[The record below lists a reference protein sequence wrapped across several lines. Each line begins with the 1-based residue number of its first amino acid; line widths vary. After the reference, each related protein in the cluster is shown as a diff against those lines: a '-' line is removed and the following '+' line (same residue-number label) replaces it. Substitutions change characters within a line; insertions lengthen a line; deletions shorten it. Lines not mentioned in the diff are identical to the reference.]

1 MDIWEKFFFM
11 NKSIF
16 HFVATTPQIYSSFD
30 KFNLELSK
38 ILYAEGW
45 HSVFIFLDNIFHK
58 PIRIDLK
65 KTKATIVILDSK
77 KNKFKIFIDLFFL
90 YKKFRPQKVHVHFVN
105 YLRVFNLILA
115 YIFRA
120 DYYNSF
126 RSMLTPYKKNEY
138 KERKGIVK
146 FLLLRC
152 FLLFVIAASR
162 KSLCNSEAIKT
173 EIKDFSGIHL
183 DNIECLYVG
192 IKDIYQK
199 KSKTELKK
207 LLPEIQFDNQVII
220 ANVGAFEHL
229 KGVETL
235 VRSVDLLKNKFN
247 MNNFILLHIGGNRTD
262 NAESCEYN
270 HYIFNLCEKFK
281 IQSNIYF
288 LGRRNDVYEILPHID
303 FYVHPSFSEG
313 LSQAVIEACSASLP
327 IVGTYTGGL
336 PEVICDKHNG
346 FLVNI
351 DDENDLAKKMKLLIE
366 NKCLR
371 KRMGLNSYNVFKN
384 KFYINR
390 QLIEYITK
398 IGIKNEAI

>member
-1 MDIWEKFFFM
+1 M

-38 ILYAEGW
+38 KLYAEGW

-58 PIRIDLK
+58 QIEDDLK
-65 KTKATIVILDSK
+65 NTKATIIILDSQ
-77 KNKFKIFIDLFFL
+77 KNKFQVFIDLFFL
-90 YKKFRPQKVHVHFVN
+90 YKKYRPQKVHVHFVN

-120 DYYNSF
+120 DNYNTF
-126 RSMLTPYKKNEY
+126 RSLLTLNNKNEY
-138 KERKGIVK
+138 IKQKGVIK

-152 FLLFVIAASR
+152 FLLSMVGVSR
-162 KSLCNSEAIKT
+162 KIFCNSNAIRMKIN
-173 EIKDFSGIHL
+173 EFSGR
-183 DNIECLYVG
+183 NFNKIECLYVG
-192 IKDIYQK
+192 IKDIHQK
-199 KSKTELKK
+199 KSKTKLKQ
-207 LLPEIQFDNQVII
+207 LLPEIQFDNQIII

-235 VRSVDLLKNKFN
+235 VRSVDVLKNKLN
-247 MNNFILLHIGGNRTD
+247 INNFLLLHIGGNRTD
-262 NAESCEYN
+262 NAESYEYN
-270 HYIFNLCEKFK
+270 RYISNLCEKFK

-303 FYVHPSFSEG
+303 FYVHPSFTEG
-313 LSQAVIEACSASLP
+313 LSQAVIEACSAALP
-327 IVGTYTGGL
+327 VVGTYAGGL

-346 FLVNI
+346 FIVNI
-351 DDENDLAKKMKLLIE
+351 DDKNDLAKKMKVLIE

-371 KRMGLNSYNVFKN
+371 KRMGLNSYNVFKK
-384 KFYINR
+384 KFDIDR

-398 IGIKNEAI
+398 IGIRNESI